1 MSLEAACWTK
11 GVPDSPGLKVEELF
25 FISCFNQINF
35 SSGLTSSEK
44 FSQWF
49 FVLLCDKQNIKAI
62 CIECG
67 KVLESES
74 RKQEVGIVSDSVH
87 SELQSKGTNHW
98 ASRYF

>member
-49 FVLLCDKQNIKAI
+49 FVLLSDK
-62 CIECG
+62 
-67 KVLESES
+67 
-74 RKQEVGIVSDSVH
+74 
-87 SELQSKGTNHW
+87 
-98 ASRYF
+98 